1 MRTIETV
8 VYQYDEL
15 SPEAQE
21 KARDWFL
28 KDFEFETDFVLEDA
42 ARVAALLGVEFDTH
56 TVDLYGGGTRQKPNI
71 YWSGFSSQGD
81 GACFE
86 GRYAYAPGSVKAVKA
101 YAPEDKELHSIAQQL
116 QEAQKRQFYSL
127 VAQCKHRGHYY
138 HSGCMDVVVEDSREI
153 DVSAEAEDAVTE
165 ALRSFADWVYDQLQA
180 EYEYQT
186 SDEAVEESI
195 KANEYEFTADGGI
208 AW

>member
-21 KARDWFL
+21 NARDWFL
-28 KDFEFETDFVLEDA
+28 KDFEFEAGFILEDA
-42 ARVAALLGVEFDTH
+42 ARGAALLGIEFDTH
-56 TVDLYGGGTRQKPNI
+56 TVDLHGGGTRQELNI
-71 YWSGFSSQGD
+71 YWSDFSTYGA

-101 YAPEDKELHSIAQQL
+101 YAPLDKELHGIAQQL

-127 VAQCKHRGHYY
+127 TAQCQHRRHYY
-138 HSGCMDVVVEDSREI
+138 HSGGMDVVVEDSREI

-165 ALRSFADWVYDQLQA
+165 ALRSFADWIYSQLQA
-180 EYEYQT
+180 EYYYQV
-186 SDEAVEESI
+186 SPDNVEESI
-195 KANEYEFTADGGI
+195 RVNAYEFTADGKI
-208 AW
+208 A

>member
-1 MRTIETV
+1 MRTVETV

-28 KDFEFETDFVLEDA
+28 KDFEFEAGFILEDA
-42 ARVAALLGVEFDTH
+42 ARVAALLGIEFDTH
-56 TVDLYGGGTRQKPNI
+56 TVDLYGGGTRQEPNI
-71 YWSGFSSQGD
+71 SWSGFSTYGD

-86 GRYAYAPGSVKAVKA
+86 GRYAYAPGSVEAVKA
-101 YAPEDKELHSIAQQL
+101 YAPLDKELHSIAQQL
-116 QEAQKRQFYSL
+116 QDVQKRHSYSL
-127 VAQCKHRGHYY
+127 TAQCTHSGHYY

-165 ALRSFADWVYDQLQA
+165 ALRAFADWIYSQLQA
-180 EYEYQT
+180 EYHYQV
-186 SDEAVEESI
+186 SPDNVEESI
-195 KANEYEFTADGGI
+195 RGNEYEFTSDGKQV
-208 AW
+208 

>member
-21 KARDWFL
+21 NARDWFL
-28 KDFEFETDFVLEDA
+28 KDFEFEADFVLEDA
-42 ARVAALLGVEFDTH
+42 ARVAALLGIEFDIH
-56 TVDLYGGGTRQKPNI
+56 TVDLYGGGTRQEPNI
-71 YWSGFSSQGD
+71 SWSGFSTYGD

-86 GRYAYAPGSVKAVKA
+86 GRYAYAPGSVEAVKA
-101 YAPEDKELHSIAQQL
+101 YAPLDKELHSIAQQL
-116 QEAQKRQFYSL
+116 QDVQKHHTYKL
-127 VAQCKHRGHYY
+127 TTQCQHHEHYY

-165 ALRSFADWVYDQLQA
+165 ALRAFADWIYSQLQA
-180 EYEYQT
+180 EYHYQV
-186 SDEAVEESI
+186 SPDNVEESI
-195 KANEYEFTADGGI
+195 RVNAYEFTADGKI
-208 AW
+208 A

>member
-28 KDFEFETDFVLEDA
+28 KDFEFEADFVLEDA
-42 ARVAALLGVEFDTH
+42 ARVAALLGIAFDTH
-56 TVDLYGGGTRQKPNI
+56 TVDLYGGGMRQEPDI
-71 YWSGFSSQGD
+71 YWSGFSTYGD

-86 GRYAYAPGSVKAVKA
+86 GHYAYAPGSVKAVKA
-101 YAPEDKELHSIAQQL
+101 YAPLDKELHSIAQQL
-116 QEAQKRQFYSL
+116 QDVQKRHSYRL
-127 VAQCKHRGHYY
+127 TAQILHRGHYY

-153 DVSAEAEDAVTE
+153 EVSDTAEEEITE
-165 ALRSFADWVYDQLQA
+165 ALRAFADWIYSQLQA
-180 EYEYQT
+180 EYHYQV
-186 SDEAVEESI
+186 SPDNVEEAI
-195 KANEYEFTADGGI
+195 RANEYEFTVDGKS
-208 AW
+208 A

>member
-1 MRTIETV
+1 MRTVETV

-21 KARDWFL
+21 NARDWFL

-86 GRYAYAPGSVKAVKA
+86 GSYAYAPGSVKAVKA
-101 YAPEDKELHSIAQQL
+101 YAPEDKELHGIAQQL